1 MIGNTVVTR
10 DNQGRRD
17 EPGETTGCLQSG
29 RGPDQGSTD
38 NNHVQRLGA
47 DSNQLI
53 VLGRSVMTLQH
64 TLPVVDENR
73 SEG

>member
-53 VLGRSVMTLQH
+53 VLGRFSDDASTYFA
-64 TLPVVDENR
+64 R
-73 SEG
+73 C